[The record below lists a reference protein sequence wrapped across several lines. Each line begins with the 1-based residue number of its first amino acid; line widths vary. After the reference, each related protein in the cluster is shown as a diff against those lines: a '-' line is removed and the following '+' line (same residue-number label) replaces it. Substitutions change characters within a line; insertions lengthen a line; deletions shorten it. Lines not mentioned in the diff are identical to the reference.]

1 MTTQTDLDVASHK
14 VVHDERVKE
23 RNRVQ
28 RLFIRP
34 EMGAAIG
41 AVAIFVF
48 FLIVAPPF
56 RSPEALATVLYASS
70 TIGIMACAVALLMIG
85 GEFDL
90 SSGVAV
96 TTSSLAASM
105 LAYNLHL
112 NLWAGA
118 GLALI
123 VALAVGFFNG
133 YLVMKTKIPSFLIT
147 LGTLLMLTGINLAV
161 TKLISGQV
169 ATPSVNDMAGWAS
182 AQKVFSSSFTIAGVS
197 IRITVLWW
205 LLFTAVATY
214 VLFKTRIGNWIFAVG
229 GDQESARAVGV
240 PVTAV
245 KVGLF
250 MFVGFCAWF
259 AGMHLLFAFNTVQ
272 SGQGVGNEFIYI
284 IAAVIGGCLLTGG
297 YGTAIGAAIG
307 AFIFGMVQQGIVY
320 AGWNPDWFKF
330 FMGVMLLFAVIA
342 NNASATTPRRG
353 DPMTATVDHKVD
365 EAPSGGKVPLV
376 ELKNVGKSYG
386 NITALNGIS
395 LRVHAGEVTGILGD
409 NGAGKS
415 TLIKIISGLHQQSE
429 GELLVDGQ
437 PTKFGSPKEAL
448 GKGIATVYQNLAVVP
463 LMPVWR
469 NFFLGQEI
477 RKKSFPF
484 SLDANAMRATTLSE
498 LHKMGIDL
506 PDVDVAIGSLSGGQR
521 QCVAIARA
529 VFFGARVLIL
539 DEPTAA
545 LGVKQS
551 GVVLKYITAAKDAG
565 FGVVFITHNPHH
577 AHMVGDH
584 FVLLNRGKQKLDCTY
599 DEIDLE
605 HLTQE
610 MAGGDELA
618 ALSHELRGKGA

>member
-1 MTTQTDLDVASHK
+1 MTTQTDLDVAGHK
-14 VVHDERVKE
+14 VVRDERVKE

-28 RLFIRP
+28 RLLIRP

-96 TTSSLAASM
+96 TTASLAASM

-118 GLALI
+118 VLALI
-123 VALAVGFFNG
+123 IALAVGFFNG
-133 YLVMKTKIPSFLIT
+133 YLVMRTKIPSFLIT

-169 ATPSVNDMAGWAS
+169 ATPSVSDMAGWAS

-205 LLFTAVATY
+205 LLFTAIATF
-214 VLFKTRIGNWIFAVG
+214 VLFKTRVGNWIFAVG

-240 PVTAV
+240 PVTMV
-245 KVGLF
+245 KIGLF

-259 AGMHLLFAFNTVQ
+259 AGMHLLYAFNTVQ

-342 NNASATTPRRG
+342 NNA
-353 DPMTATVDHKVD
+353 
-365 EAPSGGKVPLV
+365 
-376 ELKNVGKSYG
+376 
-386 NITALNGIS
+386 
-395 LRVHAGEVTGILGD
+395 
-409 NGAGKS
+409 
-415 TLIKIISGLHQQSE
+415 
-429 GELLVDGQ
+429 
-437 PTKFGSPKEAL
+437 F
-448 GKGIATVYQNLAVVP
+448 
-463 LMPVWR
+463 R
-469 NFFLGQEI
+469 N
-477 RKKSFPF
+477 
-484 SLDANAMRATTLSE
+484 
-498 LHKMGIDL
+498 
-506 PDVDVAIGSLSGGQR
+506 
-521 QCVAIARA
+521 
-529 VFFGARVLIL
+529 
-539 DEPTAA
+539 
-545 LGVKQS
+545 
-551 GVVLKYITAAKDAG
+551 YAAK
-565 FGVVFITHNPHH
+565 
-577 AHMVGDH
+577 
-584 FVLLNRGKQKLDCTY
+584 R
-599 DEIDLE
+599 
-605 HLTQE
+605 
-610 MAGGDELA
+610 
-618 ALSHELRGKGA
+618 